1 MKEILNVYKI
11 FAKKSPKESIGCFIL
26 NHLPSEGFI
35 IPYMYHAYFIIKSDI
50 LVPDKI
56 LLTHHTQKPKV
67 FFIQPLVL
75 NQEIQDPKNTL
86 KIVAIIIAVLIF
98 IALFSML
105 GIFCA
110 KSYKAKLISD
120 KVTLKVT
127 GAKSKVEK
135 LSKNNIKIYVD
146 LTNASVGTAKYELK
160 IANQDGNIQYEFVNG
175 QSVDIAISHTQEAE

>member
-11 FAKKSPKESIGCFIL
+11 FAKKSPKESIGCFIF

-35 IPYMYHAYFIIKSDI
+35 IPYMYHAYFIVKSDI

-86 KIVAIIIAVLIF
+86 KIVPEFF
-98 IALFSML
+98 ILDNFIEYIKDKYGARSMK
-105 GIFCA
+105 G
-110 KSYKAKLISD
+110 
-120 KVTLKVT
+120 V
-127 GAKSKVEK
+127 
-135 LSKNNIKIYVD
+135 NNIVINMINS
-146 LTNASVGTAKYELK
+146 LS
-160 IANQDGNIQYEFVNG
+160 EFIEFE
-175 QSVDIAISHTQEAE
+175 SY